1 VIHRSCTT
9 IRGCAGLALFAALAA
24 CDAASDP
31 SASDATRSV
40 ARAPRSERPSE
51 SSNRTDS
58 RSADPAEV
66 DPTRADSSSAEGF
79 PLPSDAREGRSADA
93 TYLIRWAPVGGA
105 ISELEPFAIAVEVRR
120 ADGAALA
127 ADAGLFADAEM
138 PHHGHGMNLVPTV
151 TRASDDGASARFIAS
166 GLLLHMPG
174 KWVFAIDVEESGIL
188 ERTQWHVEIE

>member
-1 VIHRSCTT
+1 VIHRSFNT
-9 IRGCAGLALFAALAA
+9 IRGFAGLALFAALAA

-31 SASDATRSV
+31 SASDAPRSV
-40 ARAPRSERPSE
+40 ASAPRSEQPSE
-51 SSNRTDS
+51 SSSRTDL
-58 RSADPAEV
+58 RSADPAE
-66 DPTRADSSSAEGF
+66 ADSSKAEGF
-79 PLPSDAREGRSADA
+79 PLPPDAREGRSADA

-105 ISELEPFAIAVEVRR
+105 IPELEPFAIAVEVRR
-120 ADGAALA
+120 ADGTVLA
-127 ADAGLFADAEM
+127 ADARLLADAEM